1 MAEDVS
7 GSALPGLSL
16 ALFGLIF
23 LLIGWDVA
31 GDYAEG
37 ARWAHLLSEILVLL
51 TAASGIALLLRRQLA
66 IRRRLHRVV
75 ADLEQ
80 AREEAAH
87 WRAESHELIAGLGA
101 AIEQQFARWQLSPA
115 EAEIGLL
122 LLKGLSH
129 KELAALRQTS
139 ERTVREQAR
148 AVYRKAGLGGR
159 SELAAF
165 FLEDLLLPHGQRE
178 AAPPGIDRA

>member
-1 MAEDVS
+1 
-7 GSALPGLSL
+7 
-16 ALFGLIF
+16 
-23 LLIGWDVA
+23 VA

-37 ARWAHLLSEILVLL
+37 ARWGHLLPELLVLAG
-51 TAASGIALLLRRQLA
+51 AAAGIGLLLGRYRRARAELREA
-66 IRRRLHRVV
+66 A
-75 ADLEQ
+75 ADLSR
-80 AREEAAH
+80 ARAEAAR
-87 WRAESHELIAGLGA
+87 WRAETHELIHGLGL
-101 AIEQQFARWQLSPA
+101 AIEQQFARWQLSRA

-129 KELAALRQTS
+129 KELAALRNTS

-165 FLEDLLLPHGQRE
+165 FLEDLLLPGKPGDGLAD
-178 AAPPGIDRA
+178 AAT